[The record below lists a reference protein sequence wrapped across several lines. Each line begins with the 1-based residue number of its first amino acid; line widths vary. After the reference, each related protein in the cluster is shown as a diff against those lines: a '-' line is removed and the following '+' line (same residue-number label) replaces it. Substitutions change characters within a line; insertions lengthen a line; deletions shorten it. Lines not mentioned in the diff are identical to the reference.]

1 MYYSHA
7 IYAFFLV
14 PAIFMNT
21 LAGFFLLVRLCFYFV
36 VYSLLSTI
44 HKHSC
49 GIVLCSRDAK
59 FAVDCDTCRLSYC
72 LVCLASGSKDPCVR
86 CGHRPSKRME
96 QLVHL
101 RLKSIYKAFKQSSS
115 GRSSSDSNGGGP
127 LAPSSRIEELND
139 GDDDDIPD
147 LNDGS
152 EHYSTDDPQTLL
164 QAAASAA
171 KMVAAESRHEHHD
184 HISAEENIARYME
197 EKERADAVAAAL
209 VAELDGEENAAK
221 TKKSKKKRKKA
232 RNVAKKEVEVVEEHG
247 DDDDDDDA
255 TAASASEFSD
265 QDQKQ
270 AAKAFQED
278 FSGDEE
284 AVESIDVAASLS
296 DVPDG
301 FGRSGGK
308 SEEKATK
315 TVPLVDPLE
324 EKLCMLVADYDIE
337 GLEEL
342 LASIK
347 GVPGRAALRKNTKK
361 AMKRLRLEELE
372 ENGSDILQSESYEA
386 VNDIRPGAATPPAL
400 GPEMSGANSDLLK
413 VVSYMHN
420 KPAAQ
425 PAATGNSRPRGA
437 STAGRSEC
445 VMHMAPLIVG
455 WVIGKGGQRI
465 RDLMEESGARVWID
479 QDSMGVQDAR
489 IVYVSGNRSNVD
501 VAVQMIKELVS
512 KAPAG
517 TPLSK
522 RNTPLADA
530 TTSSKHPPTSTK
542 LPLLPDSL
550 DMMTHEEHLGLKPR
564 ENVSEGPPRSSAHG
578 DTGGRSKHVMTC
590 DPRFVPLLIGR
601 RGWTIKHIQDT
612 SGARVDIDQTVTPR
626 KITLSGSEDNV
637 EIAIRMVSD
646 VLSYPHSQLQG
657 GVEGDGPPGANEGGK
672 ISNSPND
679 THAVMEMQQNPPP
692 TVQQALPTA
701 SAQIRPHSPPPSSL
715 IMTGDA
721 KSTISASS
729 SLSSTPEPSMS
740 SAAKGPYH
748 QVAPGPM
755 LPPAYG
761 RNQGA
766 PPTNDMAAGSFNRM
780 QPPSPMANAPIFPG
794 GLGMPNQESLFGPS
808 PGFMQQQGHGGG
820 PMLPEQHQGNHIGR
834 PPQSYAPRQ
843 DMPPFH
849 QAPSQGFGPI
859 PGNHHMPM
867 HQHGSFHSS
876 QPGFQMSTPES
887 QRSVLNDIGKPDNRA
902 GPSPGGMWDL
912 TQPHPVSSIP
922 QLPGSEGFHLDAAV
936 DFLEH
941 SKQQKTNSMQAPS
954 GVNGLIGL
962 SSPVGQAAPI
972 GRSRRHG
979 AQSGMLPRT
988 GEESLMVDSLFAPA
1002 ERGRNDSNILTGLQG
1017 LSINNE
1023 GLGGGMWGSS
1033 NVGNGDGGGVDTLS
1047 LPVGREHGAD
1057 PKDES
1062 GLFTAVQPTLATHE
1076 NHPSR
1081 SRFAWGAPLD

>member
-1 MYYSHA
+1 
-7 IYAFFLV
+7 
-14 PAIFMNT
+14 
-21 LAGFFLLVRLCFYFV
+21 
-36 VYSLLSTI
+36 
-44 HKHSC
+44 
-49 GIVLCSRDAK
+49 
-59 FAVDCDTCRLSYC
+59 
-72 LVCLASGSKDPCVR
+72 
-86 CGHRPSKRME
+86 ME

-115 GRSSSDSNGGGP
+115 GRSNSDSSGGGP

-171 KMVAAESRHEHHD
+171 KMVAAESRHDHHD
-184 HISAEENIARYME
+184 HISAEENVARYMQ
-197 EKERADAVAAAL
+197 EKERADAAAAAL
-209 VAELDGEENAAK
+209 LEELDVEENK
-221 TKKSKKKRKKA
+221 VNTKKSKKKRKKA
-232 RNVAKKEVEVVEEHG
+232 RVVAKKEVKVEVEKNHG
-247 DDDDDDDA
+247 DDDDDEDA
-255 TAASASEFSD
+255 TVASASESSER
-265 QDQKQ
+265 DQKP
-270 AAKAFQED
+270 AAEATQED
-278 FSGDEE
+278 FRGYEE
-284 AVESIDVAASLS
+284 EVIESIDVAESLV

-301 FGRSGGK
+301 DDQGGDK

-315 TVPLVDPLE
+315 TDPLVDPLE
-324 EKLCMLVADYDIE
+324 QQLCNLVADSDIE

-361 AMKRLRLEELE
+361 AVKRLRLEELE
-372 ENGSDILQSESYEA
+372 ENGSDILQFESYED
-386 VNDIRPGAATPPAL
+386 VNEIRPGATTPPAQ
-400 GPEMSGANSDLLK
+400 GPEMSGVNSDLLK

-522 RNTPLADA
+522 RNTPLAD
-530 TTSSKHPPTSTK
+530 TTASLKHPPNSTK
-542 LPLLPDSL
+542 LPLFPDSL
-550 DMMTHEEHLGLKPR
+550 DLMTHEEQLGLKPR
-564 ENVSEGPPRSSAHG
+564 ENAASEGPPRSSTHG

-637 EIAIRMVSD
+637 DIAIRMVSD

-657 GVEGDGPPGANEGGK
+657 GVEGDGPTEMNEDGQV
-672 ISNSPND
+672 SNLLND
-679 THAVMEMQQNPPP
+679 AHAVMGMQQNPPP
-692 TVQQALPTA
+692 LLQEVLPVA
-701 SAQIRPHSPPPSSL
+701 SAQVRPHSPPPSSL

-740 SAAKGPYH
+740 SAGKGPYH

-761 RNQGA
+761 PSHCA
-766 PPTNDMAAGSFNRM
+766 PSTNDMTAGSFNRM

-794 GLGMPNQESLFGPS
+794 GMGMPNQESLFGPS
-808 PGFMQQQGHGGG
+808 PGFMQQQGHGAG
-820 PMLPEQHQGNHIGR
+820 PMIPDQHQGNHIGR

-849 QAPSQGFGPI
+849 QAPSQGFGPM

-867 HQHGSFHSS
+867 HQQHSAFHNS
-876 QPGFQMSTPES
+876 QPGFHMSTPES
-887 QRSVLNDIGKPDNRA
+887 QRSVLNDIGKPDNRV
-902 GPSPGGMWDL
+902 GPSQGGMWDL
-912 TQPHPVSSIP
+912 SQPNPVSSMP
-922 QLPGSEGFHLDAAV
+922 RLPGSDGFHLDAAV
-936 DFLEH
+936 DFLQH
-941 SKQQKTNSMQAPS
+941 SSKQQRSNSTHAPS
-954 GVNGLIGL
+954 SVNGLIGL
-962 SSPVGQAAPI
+962 SSPVGESAPI
-972 GRSRRHG
+972 GPSRKHS
-979 AQSGMLPRT
+979 APSGMLPRT
-988 GEESLMVDSLFAPA
+988 GEESLMVDSLFASA
-1002 ERGRNDSNILTGLQG
+1002 ESGRNDSSILMGLQG

-1033 NVGNGDGGGVDTLS
+1033 NVGNGDVGGLESLS

-1057 PKDES
+1057 RKDES
-1062 GLFTAVQPTLATHE
+1062 GLFAAVQPTATHE
-1076 NHPSR
+1076 HHPSQ
-1081 SRFAWGAPLD
+1081 SRFAWGAPRD